1 MSNFEVV
8 MDNGNTFVISAIDKS
23 GAIHEA
29 IRKYHILMKEV
40 KTVNQISNYT
50 MVIH

>member
-1 MSNFEVV
+1 MFKFEVV
-8 MDNGNTFVISAIDKS
+8 MDNGNKYIVDASDKS

-40 KTVNQISNYT
+40 ESVKKIS
-50 MVIH
+50 